1 MALDGWRDGAY
12 DVQVRSLL
20 RAPRVVQGARS
31 PQPFTFTEECRELM
45 TTIAHRH
52 RPAKM
57 SDSPFFG
64 CVALAGQCSP
74 ASHGTITRVQTCTCG
89 ATRRVNSDGLYAEE
103 RGPWTK
109 DG

>member
-1 MALDGWRDGAY
+1 MGQLENEGKVSAFDARAGMMRTCAGVTDRALRI
-12 DVQVRSLL
+12 
-20 RAPRVVQGARS
+20 
-31 PQPFTFTEECRELM
+31 TEEGETM
-45 TTIAHRH
+45 ATIAHRH

-57 SDSPFFG
+57 SDSPFLG
-64 CVALAGQCSP
+64 CVAQAGQCSP
-74 ASHGTITRVQTCTCG
+74 GSHGRITRVQTCTCG

>member
-1 MALDGWRDGAY
+1 
-12 DVQVRSLL
+12 
-20 RAPRVVQGARS
+20 
-31 PQPFTFTEECRELM
+31 M

-64 CVALAGQCSP
+64 CVAQPGQCSP
-74 ASHGTITRVQTCTCG
+74 ASHGRITRVQTCTCG

-103 RGPWTK
+103 RGAWTK

>member
-1 MALDGWRDGAY
+1 
-12 DVQVRSLL
+12 
-20 RAPRVVQGARS
+20 
-31 PQPFTFTEECRELM
+31 
-45 TTIAHRH
+45 
-52 RPAKM
+52 M
-57 SDSPFFG
+57 SDSPFAG

-74 ASHGTITRVQTCTCG
+74 ASHGRITRVQICTCG